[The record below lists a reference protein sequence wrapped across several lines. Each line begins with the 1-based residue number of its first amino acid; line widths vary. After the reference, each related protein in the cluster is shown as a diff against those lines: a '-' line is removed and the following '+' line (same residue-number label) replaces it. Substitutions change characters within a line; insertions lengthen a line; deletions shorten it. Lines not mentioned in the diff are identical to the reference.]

1 VVIKMPSNQMNK
13 HITEIL
19 DRASIAA
26 LSESELNEVRAHV
39 LECMSCRDA
48 YEAARLSAV
57 VLTSRAQATI
67 EPSPFFQTRVMAA
80 LREQQAVESVPA
92 MLRLWRSAKALV
104 STMAVT
110 TAALAVVSFMQPSQ
124 TTPATEQTASA
135 YSEYAVIMDQDADD
149 QMSYEQVLSTIYDDD
164 DDAR

>member
-1 VVIKMPSNQMNK
+1 MKDK

-19 DRASIAA
+19 DRGAIAM
-26 LSESELNEVRAHV
+26 LSESELNEIRVHA
-39 LECMSCRDA
+39 LECMSCRGA

-57 VLTSRAQATI
+57 VLKSRAEATI

-80 LREQQAVESVPA
+80 LREQQAVETVPV

-124 TTPATEQTASA
+124 PATAPDQAASVYSA
-135 YSEYAVIMDQDADD
+135 YSVIMDQSAED
-149 QMSYEQVLSTIYDDD
+149 QMSYEQVLSTIYEDE

>member
-1 VVIKMPSNQMNK
+1 MKDK

-19 DRASIAA
+19 DNTTIAM
-26 LSESELNEVRAHV
+26 LSESELNEIRVHAM
-39 LECMSCRDA
+39 ECMSCRDA
-48 YEAARLSAV
+48 FEAARLSAV
-57 VLTSRAQATI
+57 VIKSRVEATI

-110 TAALAVVSFMQPSQ
+110 TAALAVVSFIQPSQ
-124 TTPATEQTASA
+124 TTPVIDQTASA
-135 YSEYAVIMDQDADD
+135 YSAYSVIMDQDADD
-149 QMSYEQVLSTIYDDD
+149 QMSYEQVLSTIYEDD

>member
-1 VVIKMPSNQMNK
+1 MPIDKTSK

-19 DRASIAA
+19 DRASIAT
-26 LSESELNEVRAHV
+26 LSESELSEIRAHA
-39 LECMSCRDA
+39 LECMSCREA
-48 YEAARLSAV
+48 FEAARLSAMV
-57 VLTSRAQATI
+57 IKRRVEATF

-110 TAALAVVSFMQPSQ
+110 TAALAAVSFMQPST
-124 TTPATEQTASA
+124 TTPVIDQTASTYSA
-135 YSEYAVIMDQDADD
+135 YSVIMDQGADD
-149 QMSYEQVLSTIYDDD
+149 PMSYEQVLSTIYEDD

>member
-1 VVIKMPSNQMNK
+1 
-13 HITEIL
+13 
-19 DRASIAA
+19 ASIAM
-26 LSESELNEVRAHV
+26 LSESELLEIHV
-39 LECMSCRDA
+39 HTMDCMSCRDA
-48 YEAARLSAV
+48 FEAARLSAV
-57 VLTSRAQATI
+57 VIKSRAETTI

-110 TAALAVVSFMQPSQ
+110 TAALAVVSFTQPSQ
-124 TTPATEQTASA
+124 TTPVLDQTASA
-135 YSEYAVIMDQDADD
+135 YSEYSVIMDQDADE
-149 QMSYEQVLSTIYDDD
+149 QMSYEQVLSTIYEDD

>member
-1 VVIKMPSNQMNK
+1 MKDK

-19 DRASIAA
+19 DNTSIAA
-26 LSESELNEVRAHV
+26 LSETQLNEVRGHA
-39 LECMSCRDA
+39 LECMTCREA

-57 VLTSRAQATI
+57 VLKRRAQATI

-92 MLRLWRSAKALV
+92 MLRLWRSAKAIV

-124 TTPATEQTASA
+124 TTPATDQTASA
-135 YSEYAVIMDQDADD
+135 YSAYSVIMDQDADD
-149 QMSYEQVLSTIYDDD
+149 QMTYEQVLSTIYDDD

>member
-1 VVIKMPSNQMNK
+1 MKDK
-13 HITEIL
+13 HIIEIL
-19 DRASIAA
+19 DRASIAM
-26 LSESELNEVRAHV
+26 LSESELNEIRVHA
-39 LECMSCRDA
+39 LECMSCRSA

-57 VLTSRAQATI
+57 VMKSRAEATI

-92 MLRLWRSAKALV
+92 MLRLWRSAKTLV

-124 TTPATEQTASA
+124 TTTAPEQTASA
-135 YSEYAVIMDQDADD
+135 FSAYSVIMDQDADD
-149 QMSYEQVLSTIYDDD
+149 QMSYEQVLSTIYEDD

>member
-1 VVIKMPSNQMNK
+1 VIKMPDKVNAK

-19 DRASIAA
+19 DKGSIAM
-26 LSESELNEVRAHV
+26 LSESELNEIRVHA
-39 LECMSCRDA
+39 LECMSCRMA

-57 VLTSRAQATI
+57 VIKSRAEAAI

-92 MLRLWRSAKALV
+92 MLRLWRSAKVLV

-110 TAALAVVSFMQPSQ
+110 TAALAVVSFIQPAQ
-124 TTPATEQTASA
+124 TTTAPEQTASSYSA
-135 YSEYAVIMDQDADD
+135 YSVIMDQDADD
-149 QMSYEQVLSTIYDDD
+149 QMSYEQVLSTIYEDD

>member
-1 VVIKMPSNQMNK
+1 VIEMPIDKTNK

-19 DRASIAA
+19 DNASIAA
-26 LSESELNEVRAHV
+26 LSESEFNEIRVHA

-48 YEAARLSAV
+48 FEAARLSAV
-57 VLTSRAQATI
+57 VIKSRVEATI

-92 MLRLWRSAKALV
+92 MLRLWRSAKVLV

-110 TAALAVVSFMQPSQ
+110 TAALAVVSFIQPSQ
-124 TTPATEQTASA
+124 TTPVVDQTASA
-135 YSEYAVIMDQDADD
+135 YSAYSVIMDQNADD
-149 QMSYEQVLSTIYDDD
+149 QMSYEQVLSTIYEDDE
-164 DDAR
+164 DAR